1 MPTDIHPT
9 AIIEPGAELDEG
21 VIVGPFAYIGPM
33 VKIAK
38 GTEVMHH
45 ATVDGATT
53 MGPDNEIH
61 PYAYIGGKTH
71 DMKYSGGCPG
81 LKIGAKNVFREFTTV
96 HCATA
101 EGGETVVGDHNLIL
115 AYSHIAH
122 ECIVGNHLVM
132 SSHSA
137 LGGHVQIGDRVNIG
151 WGAGLHQFCRV
162 GDYAMVGA
170 ASKVVQDVPP
180 FMIAD
185 GTPAMVRTTNKVGLE
200 RAGFSP
206 EDLNLVRRVF
216 KMFYKEGLNRR
227 QAAEKLSAVL
237 PPDHTLVLTFLAFVE
252 GSERGL
258 S

>member
-21 VIVGPFAYIGPM
+21 VVVGPYAYIGPM
-33 VKIAK
+33 VKIAR
-38 GTEVMHH
+38 GTEIMHH

-53 MGPDNEIH
+53 MGPDNEVY
-61 PYAYIGGKTH
+61 PYAYVGGKTH
-71 DMKYSGGCPG
+71 DLKYAGGCPG
-81 LKIGAKNVFREFTTV
+81 LRIGAKNVFREFTTV

-122 ECIVGNHLVM
+122 ECVVGDHLVM
-132 SSHSA
+132 SSHAA

-151 WGAGLHQFCRV
+151 WGSGLHQFCRV
-162 GDYAMVGA
+162 GDHAMIGA

-185 GTPAMVRTTNKVGLE
+185 GNPAMVRTTNKVGLE
-200 RAGFSP
+200 RAGFAL

-227 QAAEKLSAVL
+227 QATEKLVAEL
-237 PPDHTLVLTFLAFVE
+237 PADHMLVVTFLAFVE
-252 GSERGL
+252 SSERGL

>member
-9 AIIEPGAELDEG
+9 AIIESGAELDDG
-21 VIVGPFAYIGPM
+21 VVVGPYAYVGPQ
-33 VKIAK
+33 VTIAK
-38 GTEVMHH
+38 GTRVMHH

-53 MGPDNEIH
+53 MGADNEVH
-61 PYAYIGGKTH
+61 PYAYVGGKTH
-71 DMKYSGGCPG
+71 DLKYKGGSPG
-81 LKIGAKNVFREFTTV
+81 LKVGSGNVFREFTTV
-96 HCATA
+96 HCATDEGA
-101 EGGETVVGDHNLIL
+101 ETLVGDHNLLL

-122 ECIVGNHLVM
+122 ECIVGDHLVM
-132 SSHSA
+132 SSHAA
-137 LGGHVQIGDRVNIG
+137 LGGHVEIGDRVNIG

-180 FMIAD
+180 YMIAD
-185 GTPAMVRTTNKVGLE
+185 GSPAMVRTTNKVGLE
-200 RAGFSP
+200 RAGFTP
-206 EDLNLVRRVF
+206 EDINLVRRVF

-227 QAAEKLSAVL
+227 QAAEKLSACAPEANQIVK
-237 PPDHTLVLTFLAFVE
+237 TFLAFVE